1 MEKYELKDVIFSLR
15 NEYKMLEQKLDEI
28 RDRVEFSN
36 AKDTVDFTFSK
47 YVAEKEDKKENVS
60 ELRLI
65 IVKRQSVILNLL
77 QRIGKAVSNGD
88 LEEVKKLDV
97 STNGETY
104 NLVLDDK
111 KHMFLPTN
119 SKKIIENAEAIL
131 TSKFVKDMPR
141 FFTLESESDYFKLQK
156 DVAVSDFGVNVRV
169 WEKNRNGVR
178 VASEF
183 LGYSRENDSV
193 KYSAYRD
200 LASSPSI
207 NNLLHSEVSED
218 KLSDYQKSLIET
230 SGVQNKKFSVEE
242 SCYLRENTTY
252 KIDETHDEIRLV
264 RK

>member
-15 NEYKMLEQKLDEI
+15 NEYKLLEQKLEEI
-28 RDRVEFSN
+28 RDRVEFAN
-36 AKDTVDFTFSK
+36 GKDTVDFNISK
-47 YVAEKEDKKENVS
+47 YTKENENVS

-65 IVKRQSVILNLL
+65 IVKRQSAILNLL
-77 QRIGKAVSNGD
+77 QQIGKVVSNGD
-88 LEEVKKLDV
+88 LEEVKKLDI

-131 TSKFVKDMPR
+131 TSEFVKDMPR
-141 FFTLESESDYFKLQK
+141 YFTLNDKFGHFDLERA
-156 DVAVSDFGVNVRV
+156 VAISPWGLNVRG
-169 WEKNRNGVR
+169 WEENRSAGR

-183 LGYSRENDSV
+183 LGYNRGEDEL

-200 LASSPSI
+200 LALTPSLDK
-207 NNLLHSEVSED
+207 LLHAEVSED

-230 SGVQNKKFSVEE
+230 SGVQNKKFSIEE
-242 SCYLRENTTY
+242 SEYFTETTVY
-252 KIDETHDEIRLV
+252 NIDETHDEIRLV